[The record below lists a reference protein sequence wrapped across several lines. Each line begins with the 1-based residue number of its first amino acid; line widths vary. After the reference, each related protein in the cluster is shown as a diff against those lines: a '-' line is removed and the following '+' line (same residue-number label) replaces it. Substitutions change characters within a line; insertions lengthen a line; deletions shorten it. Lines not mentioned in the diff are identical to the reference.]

1 VLLDSVAS
9 TLSGSS
15 KGKCAGGI
23 SCFSPTT
30 IQRSHNMRTNPRR
43 AACRYQILAGALTGA
58 LALGVQPSDL
68 LSAQAPVTP
77 GSSVVAPA
85 RLGDLYA
92 QVGRDNPKIGAARAL
107 VRAAQARVPGVKRPP
122 DPQLQLGWMNYS
134 LPNLAPMPTTG
145 MTQLQVMQM
154 LPLGGKLA
162 LAGRAAGAQA
172 SATNER
178 ANDVVWEL
186 RSQTAM
192 AFYDLYTTDQS
203 LRVARETLRF
213 LQDIEKT
220 AESMY
225 RVGEGRQA
233 DVLRA
238 QVEIAKMAE
247 DTLRMQAMR
256 QSMVARLNALLDRA
270 ADAQVATPVLPSF
283 PDSMPDRARLE
294 TIAFGGRPMIRAG
307 LEEVS
312 AAEASEKLAR
322 KEIWPDLQVGVQYA
336 QQPSTM
342 GGGTE
347 RMGSL
352 MLGASIPVFARDRQ
366 LRMREEAG
374 AMKQMAE
381 ADLASMRAETRGK
394 IGEAYAHLVRAR
406 SLSQLY
412 RSTVLPQ
419 VQATV
424 ASAISAYR
432 VGGVNFMTLLDDQ
445 MTANKYQQ
453 ELYALDADEGKA
465 WAELEMLTGRE
476 LFDPNQ
482 IAVTRAAARGAK

>member
-1 VLLDSVAS
+1 VLP
-9 TLSGSS
+9 SG
-15 KGKCAGGI
+15 
-23 SCFSPTT
+23 FL
-30 IQRSHNMRTNPRR
+30 R
-43 AACRYQILAGALTGA
+43 
-58 LALGVQPSDL
+58 
-68 LSAQAPVTP
+68 AQAPVTP
-77 GSSVVAPA
+77 TSSAA
-85 RLGDLYA
+85 ASTRLGDLYA
-92 QVGRDNPKIGAARAL
+92 QVGRDNPRIGAARAL
-107 VRAAQARVPGVKRPP
+107 VRAAQARVPGATRPP

-192 AFYDLYTTDQS
+192 AFYDLYSTDQS
-203 LRVARETLRF
+203 LRIARETLRL

-256 QSMVARLNALLDRA
+256 ESIVARLNALMDRA
-270 ADAQVATPVLPSF
+270 ADAQVASPALPSF
-283 PDSMPDRARLE
+283 PDSLPTRPSLE
-294 TIAFGGRPMIRAG
+294 AIAFGGRPMIRAG
-307 LEEVS
+307 LDDVS

-342 GGGTE
+342 GGATE

-352 MLGASIPVFARDRQ
+352 MFGASLPVFARDRQ
-366 LRMREEAG
+366 LRMREEAA
-374 AMKQMAE
+374 AMRQMAQ

-394 IGEAYAHLVRAR
+394 IGEAYANLVRAR
-406 SLSQLY
+406 NLSQLY

-419 VQATV
+419 AQTTV
-424 ASAISAYR
+424 ASALSAYR
-432 VGGVNFMTLLDDQ
+432 VGSVDFMTLLDDQ
-445 MTANKYQQ
+445 MTVNRYRQ
-453 ELYALDADEGKA
+453 ELYALDADQGKA

-476 LFDPNQ
+476 LFDPNR
-482 IAVTRAAARGAK
+482 IAVTRAAARGVK

>member
-1 VLLDSVAS
+1 MCV
-9 TLSGSS
+9 
-15 KGKCAGGI
+15 
-23 SCFSPTT
+23 F
-30 IQRSHNMRTNPRR
+30 QRRQRRR
-43 AACRYQILAGALTGA
+43 APGLLRAPRA
-58 LALGVQPSDL
+58 LAIRTALLVFAWPALVRGQDSQFVRPAADSSAGV
-68 LSAQAPVTP
+68 
-77 GSSVVAPA
+77 
-85 RLGDLYA
+85 RLGDVYREVTSA
-92 QVGRDNPKIGAARAL
+92 NPRVSAARLLA
-107 VRAAQARVPGVKRPP
+107 RAALARVPGATRPP

-134 LPNLAPMPTTG
+134 LPSLAPMPTTG
-145 MTQLQVMQM
+145 MTQLQLMQM

-172 SATNER
+172 SAAAER
-178 ANDVVWEL
+178 ASDVLWDL

-192 AFYDLYTTDQS
+192 AFYDLYTTDRG
-203 LRVARETLRF
+203 LGVARETLRL

-256 QSMVARLNALLDRA
+256 ESMVARLNALLDRA
-270 ADAQVATPVLPSF
+270 PETAIASPSLPAF
-283 PDSMPDRARLE
+283 PDSTPDRASLDA
-294 TIAFGGRPMIRAG
+294 IAEGGRPMIRAG
-307 LEEVS
+307 LDDVR

-322 KEIWPDLQVGVQYA
+322 KEIWPDLQVGVQLA
-336 QQPSTM
+336 QRGATDGM
-342 GGGTE
+342 GGTE

-352 MLGASIPVFARDRQ
+352 MFGASLPVFARERQ

-381 ADLASMRAETRGK
+381 ADVAGMRAETRGR
-394 IGEAYAHLVRAR
+394 IGEAYANLVRAR
-406 SLSQLY
+406 NLSQLY
-412 RSTVLPQ
+412 RTTVLPQ
-419 VQATV
+419 AEATV
-424 ASAISAYR
+424 ASAMSAYR
-432 VGGVNFMTLLDDQ
+432 VGGVDFMTLLDDQ
-445 MTANKYQQ
+445 MTVNTYRQ
-453 ELYALDADEGKA
+453 ELYTLDADQGKA

-482 IAVTRAAARGAK
+482 TAATQAAARGAK

>member
-1 VLLDSVAS
+1 
-9 TLSGSS
+9 
-15 KGKCAGGI
+15 
-23 SCFSPTT
+23 
-30 IQRSHNMRTNPRR
+30 M
-43 AACRYQILAGALTGA
+43 
-58 LALGVQPSDL
+58 
-68 LSAQAPVTP
+68 
-77 GSSVVAPA
+77 
-85 RLGDLYA
+85 
-92 QVGRDNPKIGAARAL
+92 
-107 VRAAQARVPGVKRPP
+107 RAAQARVPGATRPP
-122 DPQLQLGWMNYS
+122 DPQFQLGWMNYS

-162 LAGRAAGAQA
+162 LAGRAVGAQA

-192 AFYDLYTTDQS
+192 GFYDLYSTDQS
-203 LRVARETLRF
+203 LRIARETLRL

-256 QSMVARLNALLDRA
+256 ESMVARLNALMDRA
-270 ADAQVATPVLPSF
+270 ADTRVASPALPRF
-283 PDSMPDRARLE
+283 PDSLPTRPSLE
-294 TIAFGGRPMIRAG
+294 AIAFGGRPMIRAG
-307 LEEVS
+307 LEDVS

-336 QQPSTM
+336 QQPSIM

-352 MLGASIPVFARDRQ
+352 MFGASLPVFARDRQ
-366 LRMREEAG
+366 LRMREEAA
-374 AMKQMAE
+374 AMRQMAQ

-394 IGEAYAHLVRAR
+394 IGEAYANLVRAR
-406 SLSQLY
+406 NLSQLY

-419 VQATV
+419 AAATV
-424 ASAISAYR
+424 ASALSAYR
-432 VGGVNFMTLLDDQ
+432 VGSVDFMTLLDDQ
-445 MTANKYQQ
+445 MTVNKYQQ
-453 ELYALDADEGKA
+453 ELYALDADQGKA
-465 WAELEMLTGRE
+465 WAELEMLIGRE

-482 IAVTRAAARGAK
+482 IAVTRAAARGGK

>member
-1 VLLDSVAS
+1 M
-9 TLSGSS
+9 
-15 KGKCAGGI
+15 CAVQRRQ
-23 SCFSPTT
+23 SCRAPGF
-30 IQRSHNMRTNPRR
+30 RR
-43 AACRYQILAGALTGA
+43 ALRA
-58 LALGVQPSDL
+58 LAII
-68 LSAQAPVTP
+68 SAIMPLARP
-77 GSSVVAPA
+77 GSVRAQTTAVPAPTDSSAVV
-85 RLGDLYA
+85 RLGDVYR
-92 QVGRDNPKIGAARAL
+92 QVESANPRISAARSLAQAAL
-107 VRAAQARVPGVKRPP
+107 ARVPGTTRPP
-122 DPQLQLGWMNYS
+122 DPQLQLGFMNYS
-134 LPNLAPMPTTG
+134 LPSLAPMPITG

-172 SATNER
+172 AATSQR

-203 LRVARETLRF
+203 LRVARETLRL

-256 QSMVARLNALLDRA
+256 QSMVAKLDALLDRA
-270 ADAQVATPVLPSF
+270 PDAIVASPVLPDF
-283 PDSMPDRARLE
+283 PDSIPDRASLE
-294 TIAFGGRPMIRAG
+294 AIAFGERPMIKAG
-307 LEEVS
+307 LEDVR

-322 KEIWPDLQVGVQYA
+322 KEILPDLQVGIQYA
-336 QQPSTM
+336 QQGAATEM
-342 GGGTE
+342 GRGTE

-366 LRMREEAG
+366 LRMREEAS
-374 AMKQMAE
+374 AMKQMAQ

-394 IGEAYAHLVRAR
+394 IGEAYANLVRAR
-406 SLSQLY
+406 NLSQLY
-412 RSTVLPQ
+412 RTTVLPQ
-419 VQATV
+419 AQATV
-424 ASAISAYR
+424 ASALAAYR
-432 VGGVNFMTLLDDQ
+432 VGSVDFMTLLDDR
-445 MTANKYQQ
+445 MTVNKYQQ
-453 ELYALDADEGKA
+453 ELYALDADQGKA

-482 IAVTRAAARGAK
+482 IAATHAATRGDK